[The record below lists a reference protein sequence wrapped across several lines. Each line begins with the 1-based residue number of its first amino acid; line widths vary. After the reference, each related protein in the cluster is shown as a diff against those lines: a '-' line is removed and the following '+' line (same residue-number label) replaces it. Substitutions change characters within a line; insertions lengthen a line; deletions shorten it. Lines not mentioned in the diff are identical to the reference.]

1 MLTAWFNFTEI
12 KLQVFYKETRDGF
25 GAAKY
30 LFYKETRDG
39 FGAAKYHFYKETR
52 DGFEAAK
59 YYLHVE
65 NHSPTYLE

>member
-12 KLQVFYKETRDGF
+12 KLQV
-25 GAAKY
+25 
-30 LFYKETRDG
+30 FYKETRDG